1 MVDFYSIAN
10 SMNKGGGEQINFKD
24 KEKLGLN
31 QTDVKSNYTRI
42 ALTIGNA
49 MVVKNGN
56 MYKITD
62 TYDFNNY
69 AQNPEK
75 YTPYSADWI
84 ITKNGNR
91 AIIHP
96 LIAVEEGDTKTDH
109 SGQNDF
115 HRSCFLC
122 NYNPDIHI

>member
-1 MVDFYSIAN
+1 MYLISRSYAKF
-10 SMNKGGGEQINFKD
+10 
-24 KEKLGLN
+24 LLN
-31 QTDVKSNYTRI
+31 
-42 ALTIGNA
+42 
-49 MVVKNGN
+49 
-56 MYKITD
+56 
-62 TYDFNNY
+62 
-69 AQNPEK
+69 K
-75 YTPYSADWI
+75 YTLEFAVSNLNDPPYNPDWI